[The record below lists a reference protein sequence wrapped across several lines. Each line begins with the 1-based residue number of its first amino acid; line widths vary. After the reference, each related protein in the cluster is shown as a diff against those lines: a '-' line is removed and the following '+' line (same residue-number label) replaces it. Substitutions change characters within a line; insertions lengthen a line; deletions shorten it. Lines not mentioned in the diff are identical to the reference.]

1 MEKWLSLLDACSG
14 VSTDSRQIQKDCL
27 YIALKGDNFDG
38 NQYAEQAIAAGA
50 KYAIVDNVTL
60 ADDEHIFFV
69 PNGLAFLQE
78 LAHAHRLRFDI
89 PILGITGS
97 NGKTSTKELVNCALQ
112 TQFNVLCTEGN
123 LNNHIGVPLTL
134 LQLHAQHQIA
144 IIEMGANKPLDIDE
158 LCRIAVPTLGLVT
171 NIGKAHLEGFIN
183 FEGVLKTKSEL
194 YDHVAQKNGGLF
206 VNADDAILLNAAQ
219 QRNITLHT
227 FGAQKGELKGQL
239 LALDPFVHLSWTS
252 NSYVS
257 PVIDTHM
264 IGKYN
269 FYNFLAALRVGMY
282 FGIEPEKLNAAL
294 ASYIPTNKRSQVEKT
309 AKNTLIVDCYNANP
323 SSMLSALSSFIE
335 IEHPQKLVIIG
346 DMLELGVEGPSE
358 HQKILDLLHAHE
370 LAYFTVGPIFKNLN
384 ADGFESAADLRANI
398 ALQNLSG
405 HLILLKGSRGIAL
418 EQLIDC
424 L

>member
-38 NQYAEQAIAAGA
+38 NQYAEQAIASGA
-50 KYAIVDNVTL
+50 KYAIVNDAAL
-60 ADDEHIFFV
+60 ANDEHFFFV

-78 LAHAHRLRFDI
+78 LAHAHRMRFNI
-89 PILGITGS
+89 PVLGITGS

-112 TQFNVLCTEGN
+112 TQYNVLCTEGN

-134 LQLHAQHQIA
+134 LKMNAQHQIA

-158 LCRIAVPTLGLVT
+158 LCRIAVPTLGLIT

-194 YDHVAQKNGGLF
+194 YDHVAQNNGGLF
-206 VNADDAILLNAAQ
+206 VNADDTILLNAAQ

-227 FGAQKGELKGQL
+227 FGAQSGELMGQL
-239 LALDPFVHLSWTS
+239 LALDPYVHLSWTS

-257 PVIDTHM
+257 PVLDTHM

-282 FGIEPEKLNAAL
+282 FSIEPEKLNTAL
-294 ASYIPTNKRSQVEKT
+294 ASYVPTNKRSQVEKT

-335 IEHPQKLVIIG
+335 IDHPQKLVILG

-358 HQKILDLLHAHE
+358 HQKILDLLDAHE
-370 LAYFTVGPIFKNLN
+370 LDYFTVGPIFKNLN

-398 ALQNLSG
+398 TLQNLTG

>member
-27 YIALKGDNFDG
+27 YIALKGENFDG
-38 NQYAEQAIAAGA
+38 NQYAEQAVAAGA
-50 KYAIVDNVTL
+50 KYAIVDNAAL
-60 ADDEHIFFV
+60 ANNEQIFFV

-78 LAHAHRLRFDI
+78 LAHAHRMRFDI

-112 TQFNVLCTEGN
+112 TQYHVLCTEGN

-134 LQLHAQHQIA
+134 LKMNAQHQIA

-158 LCRIAVPTLGLVT
+158 LCRIAVPTLGLIT

-194 YDHVAQKNGGLF
+194 YDHVAQNNGGLF

-227 FGAQKGELKGQL
+227 FGAQSGELMGQL
-239 LALDPFVHLSWTS
+239 LALDPYVHLSWTS

-257 PVIDTHM
+257 PVLDTHM

-294 ASYIPTNKRSQVEKT
+294 ASYVPTNKRSQVEKT

-335 IEHPQKLVIIG
+335 IEHPQKLVILG
-346 DMLELGVEGPSE
+346 DMLELGVEGHSE
-358 HQKILDLLHAHE
+358 HQKILDFLHAHE
-370 LAYFTVGPIFKNLN
+370 LAYLTVGPIFKNLN
-384 ADGFESAADLRANI
+384 ADGFENAADLRVNI